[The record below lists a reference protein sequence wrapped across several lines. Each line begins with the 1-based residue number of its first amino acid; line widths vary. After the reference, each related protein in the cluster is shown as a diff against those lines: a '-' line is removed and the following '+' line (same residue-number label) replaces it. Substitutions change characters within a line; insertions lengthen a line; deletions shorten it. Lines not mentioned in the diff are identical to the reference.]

1 MRWIVRLLGLLGV
14 LLLLVVIV
22 AVYLVVT
29 FDPNDYKD
37 RIEAEVADA
46 TGRELTLAGSI
57 ELTLFPSLGLR
68 LEDARLANAQGFGEE
83 PFAELRVIDLA
94 VAVMPLL
101 RRELEVQRIEADGVT
116 LRLARDADGRSN
128 WDDLL
133 ERAEAAAAEEPDGG
147 SGNSGPED
155 APGLALQELQIA
167 GLEVT
172 GLRVEWDDRQAGTKM
187 LLDPVNLRLRDFR
200 PGIDAPLELEASV
213 RIEEADQEPVEADLR
228 LDAQLNLD
236 LAAEHYALRAVRSD
250 VDLRH
255 PALDQE
261 VNLRLETDLAFDMR
275 DAVARVEDLSARVSD
290 LHLTGRLEVSGL
302 DEETPSLQA
311 ELRSN
316 TCNSRVVFD
325 NLGLDAPR
333 TTDREAF
340 TRMELDVS
348 LSGTPVRLEAS
359 PVRVTLDDTNL
370 RGEGELDLSG
380 ERPLVRFDLTGD
392 RLDVDRYLPPEVERA
407 RALEAPDAVDVP
419 VEDIPIDLPIELLR
433 AFDLD
438 GHARLDWLK
447 ILGLT
452 LEEIELT
459 LRARDGEWTVEPLT
473 GSGYQGRLEARVTVD
488 ARGEVPGYA
497 AAIDLRSVAIG
508 PLLEALLEDESM
520 LVGTG
525 SLGVDVRTEGATVQ
539 ALTESLNGQG
549 EMRFS
554 DGAVRGIN
562 VARIIRNAEARL
574 RGETPE
580 DDGEPD
586 ETDFTALAGSFQ
598 IRDGVVRND
607 DLTAS
612 SPLLRVAGR
621 GSADLPAREMDYRL
635 DTTLVA
641 TIEGQGGRS
650 LEDLR
655 GVNLPIRITGAFEE
669 PRFRLDLEDVVRER
683 VDERLRREGER
694 LQERLME
701 RFGLDGGEDDQQD
714 AAPEPGNGESGRLE
728 DQIDRLRRGLGDS
741 LRRR

>member
-1 MRWIVRLLGLLGV
+1 MKWIGRLLGLLGV
-14 LLLLVVIV
+14 LLVLVVIV

-68 LEDARLANAQGFGEE
+68 LEDARLANAEGFGEE

-116 LRLARDADGRSN
+116 LRLARDTDGRSN

-133 ERAEAAAAEEPDGG
+133 ERAEAAGTEEPD
-147 SGNSGPED
+147 SAPGNSGPEG
-155 APGLALQELQIA
+155 APGTALQQLQIA

-172 GLRVEWDDRQAGTKM
+172 GLRVEWDDRQADTRV
-187 LLDPVNLRLRDFR
+187 LLDPVNLQLRDFR
-200 PGIDAPLELEASV
+200 PGIEAPLDLDASV
-213 RIEEADQEPVEADLR
+213 RIEEADEAPVEADLR
-228 LDAQLNLD
+228 LDARLNLD
-236 LAAEHYALRAVRSD
+236 LAAERYTLSAVRSD
-250 VDLRH
+250 MDLRH
-255 PALDQE
+255 PALEQE
-261 VNLRLETDLAFDMR
+261 VSFRLETDLVLDMA
-275 DAVARVEDLSARVSD
+275 DAVARVEGLSAHLSD

-302 DEETPSLQA
+302 DEDTPTLQA

-316 TCNSRVVFD
+316 TFNPRVVFD
-325 NLGLDAPR
+325 NLGLDAPQ

-340 TRMELDVS
+340 TSMELDVS
-348 LSGTPVRLEAS
+348 ASGSPSRLEINS
-359 PVRVTLDDTNL
+359 VLVTLDDTSL
-370 RGEGELDLSG
+370 RGDGELDLSG
-380 ERPLVRFDLTGD
+380 ARPLVRFDLSGD

-407 RALEAPDAVDVP
+407 RTPEAPGVEDLPA
-419 VEDIPIDLPIELLR
+419 EDIPIDLPVELMR

-438 GHARLDWLK
+438 GHLRLDWLK
-447 ILGLT
+447 LFGLT
-452 LEEIELT
+452 LEDIDLT
-459 LRARDGEWTVEPLT
+459 LRARDGEWSVEPLT
-473 GSGYQGRLEARVTVD
+473 GNGYQGRLEARATVD
-488 ARGEVPGYA
+488 ARGEAPGYTA
-497 AAIDLRSVAIG
+497 VIDLRSVAIG
-508 PLLEALLEDESM
+508 PLLEALLEEESR

-525 SLGVDVRTEGATVQ
+525 SLGLDVRTDGASVN
-539 ALTESLNGQG
+539 ALTERLNGSG

-580 DDGEPD
+580 DDDEPD
-586 ETDFTALAGSFQ
+586 QTDFTALAGSFQ
-598 IRDGVVRND
+598 IRDGVVHND

-655 GVNLPIRITGAFEE
+655 GVNLPIRITGTFEE

-694 LQERLME
+694 LQERLMD
-701 RFGLDGGEDDQQD
+701 RFGLDGGEGDQQE
-714 AAPEPGNGESGRLE
+714 AAPEPGNGESGRLD
-728 DQIDRLRRGLGDS
+728 DQIDRLRRGFGDS
-741 LRRR
+741 LRLR